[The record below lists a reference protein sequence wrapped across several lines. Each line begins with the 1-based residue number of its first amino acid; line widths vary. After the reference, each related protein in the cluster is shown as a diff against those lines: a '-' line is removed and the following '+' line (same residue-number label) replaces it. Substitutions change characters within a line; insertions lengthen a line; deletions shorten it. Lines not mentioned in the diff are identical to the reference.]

1 MVEYIPAPDPYELLR
16 PLLACLPTA
25 FLSPKPPPAL
35 LPLLSPVLRQR
46 VQLLSSVSSAP
57 PEKWIRLLCWD
68 STRAAQLEEV
78 VGNTSFDPHPVS
90 GEIEIP
96 DDIQIAYKQVDQETL
111 RSRLPLQAYD
121 ITVVYLWCPGDAEGG
136 GPGWRVAE
144 VLPLDALRNED
155 DSWFESIGE
164 ANEHRQERILKEALD
179 EAESDS
185 KKDEKAAENEEADDD
200 DAYWAQYDGTPA
212 ATPGPKQPVAPRNTE
227 YNGLLHPQPTAE
239 ESYFGRY
246 ADVQPAL
253 DSDDPSVDRK
263 DVGESSLNGGTIAQ
277 LLQRYAGAIDQQQ
290 TNQPGEASTNQDRE
304 LYDPVPNADAVLLSH
319 PRPASA
325 SSGSD
330 AVSRLEQTAET
341 QSASEMGVKQHI
353 SCNIKS
359 LFRLAR
365 STGISKAEFASLV
378 ERELEVLDL
387 LDPDD
392 E

>member
-1 MVEYIPAPDPYELLR
+1 L
-16 PLLACLPTA
+16 
-25 FLSPKPPPAL
+25 
-35 LPLLSPVLRQR
+35 
-46 VQLLSSVSSAP
+46 
-57 PEKWIRLLCWD
+57 
-68 STRAAQLEEV
+68 QLEEI

-96 DDIQIAYKQVDQETL
+96 DDIHIAYKRLDQETL
-111 RSRLPLQAYD
+111 RSRLPLQTYD

-144 VLPLDALRNED
+144 VLPLGALRNED

-164 ANEHRQERILKEALD
+164 ANQHRRERILKDALD
-179 EAESDS
+179 EAESES
-185 KKDEKAAENEEADDD
+185 EKDEKAAENENEDEDDD

-212 ATPGPKQPVAPRNTE
+212 ATPGPTQPVAPRNTE
-227 YNGLLHPQPTAE
+227 YNGLLHPRPTAE

-253 DSDDPSVDRK
+253 DSDDPSVDRTE
-263 DVGESSLNGGTIAQ
+263 VGESSLNGGTIAQ
-277 LLQRYAGAIDQQQ
+277 LLQQYATIP
-290 TNQPGEASTNQDRE
+290 PGEPSTNPDRD
-304 LYDPVPNADAVLLSH
+304 LYDPAPNPDAVLLSH